1 MFLKCGLIVVF
12 TLLVIDIES
21 GEYTLF
27 GVVGLEGDRTFQKG
41 ERVGSVWRKSNG
53 MVKMESGAISIKSSN
68 VIALARWLVVFW
80 KCMMSC
86 IARRDW
92 VIDGGF

>member
-21 GEYTLF
+21 GEYTLY

-41 ERVGSVWRKSNG
+41 ERVGSVWRKSSG

-68 VIALARWLVVFW
+68 VIALARWLAGCVLEVHDVMH
-80 KCMMSC
+80 C
-86 IARRDW
+86 AA
-92 VIDGGF
+92 